1 MKKYIY
7 IVLFLLASIL
17 SLLGSDFKLNFSV
30 ILNICMG
37 ACGAIYFYRKA
48 KKEENKK

>member
-1 MKKYIY
+1 MKKYIF
-7 IVLFLLASIL
+7 IVLFVLASIL

-37 ACGAIYFYRKA
+37 ALWSYLLLSKGEKRGK
-48 KKEENKK
+48 